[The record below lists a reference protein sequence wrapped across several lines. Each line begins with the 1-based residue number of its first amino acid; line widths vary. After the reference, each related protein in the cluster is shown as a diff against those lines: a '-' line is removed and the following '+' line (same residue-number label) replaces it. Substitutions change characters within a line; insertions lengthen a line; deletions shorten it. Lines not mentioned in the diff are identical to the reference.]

1 MFIFI
6 GLESFNIVYMER
18 KFKTN
23 LQMSFTEQQM
33 WVTFCCYLLTLLFWV
48 FTWETYSALVEK
60 YKLSVNQKILLNLS
74 MLSIV
79 IILITNSSNFF

>member
-1 MFIFI
+1 MKLNKWYNF
-6 GLESFNIVYMER
+6 
-18 KFKTN
+18 
-23 LQMSFTEQQM
+23 
-33 WVTFCCYLLTLLFWV
+33 LLTLLFWV

-79 IILITNSSNFF
+79 IVLITNSSNFFY